1 MTILDDT
8 ETLLIPGDTI
18 EMQNFCSSAID
29 FAKLRIKIYLPVI
42 SLQLKSKHLYEVI
55 YNRLISDLILWESSV
70 PKVPEVIQNIESSLH
85 GVGMMESM
93 YVPFAMCKS
102 NINFE
107 SGSSAT
113 ASETESDS
121 EAVFYSIHEKNK
133 KRQMSIRKADYSS
146 TMAFQLDIG
155 QGMVTMYAPVRDTT
169 NHVIPG
175 QLGEFVIK
183 IKEAMVF
190 SVN

>member
-1 MTILDDT
+1 MN
-8 ETLLIPGDTI
+8 
-18 EMQNFCSSAID
+18 NFCSSAID
-29 FAKLRIKIYLPVI
+29 FAKLRIKIYLPII

-55 YNRLISDLILWESSV
+55 YNRLISDLIMWESSV
-70 PKVPEVIQNIESSLH
+70 PKIPDVISNVETSLH
-85 GVGMMESM
+85 TAGMMDSI

-133 KRQMSIRKADYSS
+133 KRQMSIRKTDYSS
-146 TMAFQLDIG
+146 ATAFQLNIG
-155 QGMVTMYAPVRDTT
+155 QGMLTMYAPVRDAT

-183 IKEAMVF
+183 IKDAFVF
-190 SVN
+190 SVSFFVFF